1 MSTVHIARIMHDF
14 LHRGVERELD
24 NSPPGEEF
32 YQLESPPHA
41 ANLLAFA
48 LGQLQPGS
56 SGWKTME
63 DMGRPDL
70 LPDRKLYKQLEQIVL
85 RMPTLEFQLIPLV
98 MQVDGGELQ
107 SSFLM
112 RVRKAARSAD
122 CVYVDLANRK
132 YDRFAQFI
140 ASNTLPACVLWVPQD
155 GRLRY
160 AVQAGAPYPM
170 LTIERHRIE
179 RVADTFRNITTVGT
193 VVGSVLSMTPL
204 GPAVGL
210 PLLVLST
217 AASSGFSLS
226 SLVDGCKHESGKV
239 VTGRAVALAFSL
251 TSFAGAGLTAACR
264 VEKLRRLIPADR
276 LLETIVLLKE
286 LFAGATDTHPPL
298 TLADALDYAL
308 GFEDGTVPQVYY
320 RVLALWKQC
329 ATVSSPPKATCKARF
344 LRLLEEVHLLHMDR
358 YFAFNPKRGADGP
371 MGDEAELIGEV
382 RKMLPTAEAAGS
394 GTGTLCFG
402 PPERAACWLELIPAL
417 RNDWSRSRI
426 YQALSALLTYG
437 TAVVLEQRDKTLEQ
451 QQQYVKLAGKKMLMF
466 ARGDSRVVIEVLL
479 PAENDNGMHRAS
491 FYLCGSAFGGADGRW
506 RVAAAAAAFCSSCVT
521 PPLPGVAGEFFVWLY
536 ALLMSL
542 SGTLVPWQPPFRI
555 GQHADNVVLRQLALA
570 LLALLLAGGLLLLL
584 GGRGTGA
591 RGLVARRAPT
601 ARRLYLRCRLLVV
614 EAEME
619 RHQGRYDARLVAGFA
634 ERFERLDRRLPI
646 AGHQLQLHD
655 GEPRCAYA
663 SSSSTASRYF
673 LSRASWL
680 TRTSS
685 DWNSRSGWALASRLA
700 SSPHSD
706 GLAKYASRQLLNAIV
721 LRCRLVSFWSAC
733 SEVATFIFLRESN
746 TFWSRLITT
755 RLLLTTAVSAAS
767 FVLWRSA
774 SAYSADASLTRPC
787 ICRQYASCTLMM
799 VISSIMS
806 SSLAP
811 SSSSESRHI
820 FSLVR
825 SFRSASPY
833 SRRPASAHA
842 ALYVSSY
849 VSSGRLVAAADC
861 CFPAATD
868 DALSSCVFLMM
879 FRYSSK
885 HSSNRSNRYRIWA
898 SSSFRFGASPAHWSA
913 PPPPPGA
920 TAWIV
925 RNASSARFSRYSL
938 YAFSNVVSGM
948 EVPRSMNLIASS
960 NLPFCIRQTSLHF
973 AAFHSLCVDMAI
985 ARSGD

>member
-276 LLETIVLLKE
+276 LVQLERAEKLLSGGLKKVATGSIASTVVGTVCGWKTLSTSEQIELGALLCFAYRESFSWAVVERLICTMQLDGVVKFFCTTCPNLAYDLVRVKIRGTQAERYLQLVVDVLEKQVSFTVDDNFTTIKLFGYTLQFDTMFSIDWEHLKMVLLFLQSSRSEIGNMCRSVGQPLTQDTLADVVRLLQLVKSLPDIACAVTNCITLGRGHRFSFATVRALMSGAEGLNRTELLKQLAAFDHDRTAALNELRESGCIEGGDQALFRWLGCHQPADYNDALAALEQLAKLGVGSLKFEHTRIVVSALCAFEAKPFLAVPLHLRALLLRDERFLALCNGANPELLPRANRAWIRTVTAGDDTLRQLETIELLKE
-286 LFAGATDTHPPL
+286 LFACATDTHPPL

-371 MGDEAELIGEV
+371 LGDEAELIGEV

-394 GTGTLCFG
+394 GTSTLCFG

-417 RNDWSRSRI
+417 RNDWSHSRI

-451 QQQYVKLAGKKMLMF
+451 QQQQYVELAGKKMLMF

-491 FYLCGSAFGGADGRW
+491 FYLCGSAFGGADGR
-506 RVAAAAAAFCSSCVT
+506 
-521 PPLPGVAGEFFVWLY
+521 
-536 ALLMSL
+536 
-542 SGTLVPWQPPFRI
+542 
-555 GQHADNVVLRQLALA
+555 
-570 LLALLLAGGLLLLL
+570 
-584 GGRGTGA
+584 
-591 RGLVARRAPT
+591 
-601 ARRLYLRCRLLVV
+601 
-614 EAEME
+614 
-619 RHQGRYDARLVAGFA
+619 
-634 ERFERLDRRLPI
+634 
-646 AGHQLQLHD
+646 
-655 GEPRCAYA
+655 
-663 SSSSTASRYF
+663 
-673 LSRASWL
+673 
-680 TRTSS
+680 
-685 DWNSRSGWALASRLA
+685 
-700 SSPHSD
+700 
-706 GLAKYASRQLLNAIV
+706 
-721 LRCRLVSFWSAC
+721 
-733 SEVATFIFLRESN
+733 
-746 TFWSRLITT
+746 
-755 RLLLTTAVSAAS
+755 
-767 FVLWRSA
+767 
-774 SAYSADASLTRPC
+774 
-787 ICRQYASCTLMM
+787 
-799 VISSIMS
+799 
-806 SSLAP
+806 
-811 SSSSESRHI
+811 
-820 FSLVR
+820 
-825 SFRSASPY
+825 
-833 SRRPASAHA
+833 PA
-842 ALYVSSY
+842 
-849 VSSGRLVAAADC
+849 
-861 CFPAATD
+861 
-868 DALSSCVFLMM
+868 
-879 FRYSSK
+879 
-885 HSSNRSNRYRIWA
+885 
-898 SSSFRFGASPAHWSA
+898 
-913 PPPPPGA
+913 
-920 TAWIV
+920 
-925 RNASSARFSRYSL
+925 
-938 YAFSNVVSGM
+938 
-948 EVPRSMNLIASS
+948 
-960 NLPFCIRQTSLHF
+960 
-973 AAFHSLCVDMAI
+973 
-985 ARSGD
+985 